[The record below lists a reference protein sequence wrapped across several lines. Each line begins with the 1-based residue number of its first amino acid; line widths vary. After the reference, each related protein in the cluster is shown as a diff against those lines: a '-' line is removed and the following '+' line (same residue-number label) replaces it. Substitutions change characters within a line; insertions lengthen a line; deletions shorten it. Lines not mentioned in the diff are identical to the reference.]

1 MTLEPWLEPWKI
13 NNGDETALH
22 QPTRPVSRLHP
33 PINRPCSAPGQARS
47 IALPIPPQEL
57 RPFYGSYATTNIP
70 PPARRDHTQ
79 QPTDTEAALLRLGK
93 MQPEDWF
100 APQGFPKMCELL
112 PAPRRFSPFPWPG
125 ESLKPPFQSR
135 SSHHD
140 DAH

>member
-1 MTLEPWLEPWKI
+1 MKPPYTSRQGQFLAFIHHYTTLQRAGPGAEHRF
-13 NNGDETALH
+13 A
-22 QPTRPVSRLHP
+22 S
-33 PINRPCSAPGQARS
+33 SAPGTTA
-47 IALPIPPQEL
+47 
-57 RPFYGSYATTNIP
+57 PFNGSYATTNIP

-112 PAPRRFSPFPWPG
+112 PAPRRFSLFPWPG

-135 SSHHD
+135 SNHHG